1 MFKRIAI
8 ITALSIAILLVGG
21 YFAMDAVTNRIF
33 EELASSALTEGAD
46 NGADQA
52 KPGGGAAAPG
62 KTPPPA
68 AAPNAGNEAPPAAGT
83 GSGGDGQTEDQTGS
97 PEASA
102 KPPAG
107 TQQGSGQP
115 PVQTSDDAASGG
127 KPKDDAQPPSE
138 KDSGYT
144 PNITPEKAEEV
155 KEQVTMQEKMFVMTT
170 LMKKFSKDEVSL
182 FMKMASGGM
191 SVAEKKEAKKIFL
204 EKLTEDEY
212 NQMISIAAKYG
223 LSQGK
228 SYQDSLDMLD
238 NAGKGK

>member
-8 ITALSIAILLVGG
+8 IAALSIAILLVGG

-33 EELASSALTEGAD
+33 EELASSALKEAAD
-46 NGADQA
+46 SGADQA

-62 KTPPPA
+62 KTTPPPA
-68 AAPNAGNEAPPAAGT
+68 APKAGDEAPPAAGAA
-83 GSGGDGQTEDQTGS
+83 QTGS
-97 PEASA
+97 TAGSA
-102 KPPAG
+102 EPSAG
-107 TQQGSGQP
+107 AQQGSGQAP
-115 PVQTSDDAASGG
+115 DPASGG
-127 KPKDDAQPPSE
+127 AGGDKPQDDGHQPRE
-138 KDSGYT
+138 KDTGYT
-144 PNITPEKAEEV
+144 PNITPEKAEAV

-170 LMKKFSKDEVSL
+170 LMKKFTKDEVSL
-182 FMKMASGGM
+182 FMKMASGGL

-228 SYQDSLDMLD
+228 SYQDSLKMLD
-238 NAGKGK
+238 TAGQGK